1 MRDMNS
7 SWKWLFLDGARVCV
21 LVSVHVHVCICPF
34 PITKIY
40 FAFILH

>member
-1 MRDMNS
+1 MREMDS
-7 SWKWLFLDGARVCV
+7 SLKWLLLDGASVCV
-21 LVSVHVHVCICPF
+21 FVSVHVHVCICPF